1 MKVFLLDTKTH
12 DRSKF
17 SCEEKSLT
25 EYLQKQASQDIKK
38 NLAACFILLDGDDNL
53 VKGYYTLTSESLDR
67 SDIPNEY
74 QKKIP
79 KGYNVPVTLLGR
91 IARDITMKGIKA
103 GEYLLLD
110 ALKKSYNVSK
120 RDIGSMAV
128 VVDPINENAIN
139 FYARYG
145 FILLPDSGKM
155 FLPMKT
161 ISKLFE

>member
-1 MKVFLLDTKTH
+1 MKITLLNTKIH

-17 SCEEKSLT
+17 RCEEESLT

-38 NLAACFILLDGDDNL
+38 SLAACFVLLDGDDNEI
-53 VKGYYTLTSESLDR
+53 KGYYTLTSEGINR
-67 SDIPNEY
+67 NDIPKEY

-79 KGYNVPVTLLGR
+79 RNYNAPVTLLGR
-91 IARDITMKGIKA
+91 LARDTKMKGKGA

-110 ALKKSYNVSK
+110 ALHRSYEISKKS
-120 RDIGSMAV
+120 IGSMAV
-128 VVDPINENAIN
+128 VVDPINENAVK

-155 FLPMKT
+155 FLSMT
-161 ISKLFE
+161 AISKLFE